1 MSFNLNTL
9 QQYNKPDCNYNI
21 IVDFIMLSDLIYVCI
36 HAMDCLYPHG
46 TCHNWHFYVDGIGK
60 IQLVSVLQLFALK

>member
-46 TCHNWHFYVDGIGK
+46 TCHN
-60 IQLVSVLQLFALK
+60 